1 MESNLVLLRTF
12 VREHVSGVIGSD
24 DGDDD
29 KYRFW
34 MDDGFRSD
42 LVSVLDIASDLGMDW
57 ELVVPADVDEVSS
70 RISDTSSLDPGI
82 VRGIVERIALVF
94 SIPDVE
100 SYPGVSVAD
109 LVNRSFAFSNDNSSE
124 SVVIPSWVHV
134 GEWLAKV
141 FSISD
146 YGFEDCRSLNSVVI
160 SEGLE
165 SIESCAFK
173 GCKSLEHIDVPASVT
188 SIGTYVFR
196 GCTSLKGVSIH
207 ADNPVYH
214 STDGAVY
221 HTGKGMLMMCP
232 EGIAGGYDVP
242 DGTLSIGGSG
252 FEDCSLLISVSIPES
267 VESIVTHAFDH
278 CSSMSYIDVDGNN
291 PKFSSYNGVLFDKDL
306 TTLIR
311 CPEGFSGSYTVPDSV
326 SCIEYAAFARCK
338 GLESIVIPDSVT
350 SIRFHAFEG
359 CTNLRHVMMP
369 MGLEYDFSSEVLV
382 EYV

>member
-94 SIPDVE
+94 SIPDIE

-109 LVNRSFAFSNDNSSE
+109 FVNRSFAFSNDNSSE

-173 GCKSLEHIDVPASVT
+173 GCESLGHIDVPASVT

-214 STDGAVY
+214 STDGAIF
-221 HTGKGMLMMCP
+221 HTGKGMLMACP
-232 EGIAGGYDVP
+232 EGMVGEYQVP
-242 DGTLSIGGSG
+242 DGTRSIGGSG
-252 FEDCSLLISVSIPES
+252 FEGCSQISSISIPGS
-267 VESIVTHAFDH
+267 VESIVTYAFDY
-278 CSSMSYIDVDGNN
+278 CDNLSSITVDEDN
-291 PKFSSYNGVLFDKDL
+291 PVYSSCDGILFDKCHKA
-306 TTLIR
+306 LIR
-311 CPEGFSGSYTVPDSV
+311 CPEGFTGSYTVPDSV
-326 SCIEYAAFARCK
+326 SVIEYAAFARCK
-338 GLESIVIPDSVT
+338 GLESLVMPDSVT

-359 CTNLRHVMMP
+359 CTNLRHVTMP
-369 MGLEYDFSSEVLV
+369 KGLNYRFPSWVSV
-382 EYV
+382 EFV